1 MNVTASS
8 TTISSIVQ
16 RTRNQP
22 SVAEAKVSEASVA
35 LPATS
40 ISSVHELTSISS
52 SSGLNTN
59 MNGSTAVR
67 SA

>member
-1 MNVTASS
+1 M
-8 TTISSIVQ
+8 Q